1 MSKAYKT
8 LAAMNGDMLIKKKG
22 ELEKEL
28 VKLRGQAATGAS
40 QKNPY
45 ALRNSRRA
53 IARIVTLVQQKGQK
67 QKTNKGDEQA

>member
-8 LAAMNGDMLIKKKG
+8 LAGLNGDMLLKKKG

-28 VKLRGQAATGAS
+28 VKLRGQASTGAS

-67 QKTNKGDEQA
+67 QKTTKGDEQA